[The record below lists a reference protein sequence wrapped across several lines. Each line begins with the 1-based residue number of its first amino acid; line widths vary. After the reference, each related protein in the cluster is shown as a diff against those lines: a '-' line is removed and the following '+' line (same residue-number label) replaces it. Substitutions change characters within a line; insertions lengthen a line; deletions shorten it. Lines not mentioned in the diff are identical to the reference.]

1 MDTDILLQDD
11 ASALDPDAMRRWVII
26 LRVFMAEYLHLRP
39 EDGKAARSDSHTE
52 LVRAPES
59 SLVSVD

>member
-26 LRVFMAEYLHLRP
+26 LRVFMAEYLHLQP

-52 LVRAPES
+52 LVRASES
-59 SLVSVD
+59 SPLSVD